1 MTGDFGTVHHLPSL
15 SSGYTTTDQSNP
27 CGRDAYALELH
38 GILIPVDGFSALRAM
53 ALFML
58 NMICAC
64 CRLFRRW
71 NSIFQLGISMAP
83 RVESRCY
90 SSCFSRHT
98 SGERRPPFRYGRT
111 AGHLQT
117 QNIIIEPPGGQ
128 VEVSFQILS
137 FHVITLIFPNPQS
150 LLSSILFDDVLI
162 WGLPA
167 RYRHGLCASFSRGGK
182 SRYRHTRTNRGLN
195 SQY

>member
-1 MTGDFGTVHHLPSL
+1 MRKGCICARIAWDSHSGGWILGFAGNGIVHAQHDMCLL
-15 SSGYTTTDQSNP
+15 SFIP
-27 CGRDAYALELH
+27 ALELD
-38 GILIPVDGFSALRAM
+38 IPARDINGTTGRITLLFIVFFSPHIRRA
-53 ALFML
+53 AAA
-58 NMICAC
+58 I
-64 CRLFRRW
+64 
-71 NSIFQLGISMAP
+71 SI
-83 RVESRCY
+83 
-90 SSCFSRHT
+90 
-98 SGERRPPFRYGRT
+98 RPAIFK
-111 AGHLQT
+111 H
-117 QNIIIEPPGGQ
+117 NIIIEPPGGQ

>member
-1 MTGDFGTVHHLPSL
+1 MVIHRNGRRFRDRPS
-15 SSGYTTTDQSNP
+15 SSIPFIHGYTTTDQSNP

-71 NSIFQLGISMAP
+71 NSLFQLGISLAP

-98 SGERRPPFRYGRT
+98 SGERRPPFRYDRPSSNT
-111 AGHLQT
+111 TSSLSH
-117 QNIIIEPPGGQ
+117 P
-128 VEVSFQILS
+128 EVRLRYPFKFFLS
-137 FHVITLIFPNPQS
+137 MS
-150 LLSSILFDDVLI
+150 
-162 WGLPA
+162 
-167 RYRHGLCASFSRGGK
+167 
-182 SRYRHTRTNRGLN
+182 
-195 SQY
+195 